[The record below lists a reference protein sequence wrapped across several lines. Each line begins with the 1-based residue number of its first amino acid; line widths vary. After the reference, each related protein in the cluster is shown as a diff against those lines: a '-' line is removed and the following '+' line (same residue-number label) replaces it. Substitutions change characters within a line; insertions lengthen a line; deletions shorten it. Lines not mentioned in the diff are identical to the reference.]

1 MEKQAIE
8 NILVEYHDIFAR
20 HRMDIG
26 MNTEFKVK
34 LTPKDDKA
42 VNSQSLPMAIH
53 LKEDLIVEL
62 ALMHK
67 YGIITVLPFSKYA
80 SPIFAQRK
88 PNGKL
93 RLLVDLRKINSLIAD
108 DYSNNNH
115 PVSTLSDAA
124 QHLAGKSLF
133 CKLDCSQAYQ
143 CLQMADQR
151 SVEMLA
157 FNFASRTFAYKRLA
171 QGLSRSVSAFSSF
184 MREYL
189 DLVVKADQCAQYVD
203 DIGIAAN
210 NATDLTRN
218 IRAVFKCI
226 RQAGLKLAI
235 EKCHFG
241 VRQVEFLGRSIS
253 PEGISPQA
261 RKIQKFLAKLRFPK
275 SKKSLQRYLGF
286 VNYYR
291 NYIPR
296 MAEKLNPFYKL
307 LKTEVPINITS
318 DLKETFESV
327 NTALSNACEL
337 ALKQPI
343 PGKQLVLMTDASF
356 RSAGYALMIE
366 DNPDQKIQSKRKTY
380 APVAFGSK
388 IFSPAQLKMSI
399 YSKEFLAMYMAFL
412 EFAHILWE
420 ATKPTIVLTDNKS
433 VTRFFQTK
441 AIPPALWNAC
451 DYVLQFNFKIAHIVG
466 SVNTAADFLSRLEL
480 KVTEKICLKIRE
492 DIQTTPIEVTTSS
505 SDVADEEH
513 IFFTHAD
520 DAKESEEQTLERKE
534 QSRQNAKQWAANEKL
549 PALKMSVKE
558 FTEIDGNTTSY
569 SMSSIKATARIRVEQ
584 DVDLVLKNLKL
595 KILGLPFDEVLIM
608 TDSRYKHYKT
618 NEDRIILKDGLLYR
632 KYFGET
638 GSVKYYQILIPK
650 QLVKEVLR
658 SLHGEFGKHPG
669 ISKTIIACKEKY
681 YFPKMAQLIRE
692 WVISCEQCIRESR
705 IDPSLTRPPLQNPN
719 EHITAPEGAIQIDLV
734 PELPPSGGYENIVT
748 AMDVFS
754 RYLFAYPTAN
764 QDAKTIANVLIN
776 IMTKHAYLTT
786 TLISDKGTAFTSHV
800 IKEVAGV
807 LGVTL
812 KHATTKHAQT
822 IGLLERSHAS
832 IKKALKIETGERRSL
847 RHKYINIA
855 VLNYKTSYHTG
866 ISCEPSRVFHGRI
879 PYNILDLKLGIRPQQ
894 QPIPTS
900 QIAQDVLEQ
909 TQMIYQ
915 DVRKNTMQAYIKYKA
930 YYDKKANASK
940 LKEADYV
947 YILQPKA
954 DHQGS
959 KIPFT
964 EFRWMG
970 PYIVEKALP
979 NNNYLVRKIGTD
991 KTQVLHRMRM
1001 RQFTPH
1007 QLPTDIRV
1015 NPHEYKPDPE
1025 VSINHDDL
1033 YARAWE
1039 YHYEQ
1044 PIFDAQNDNSVSAN
1058 QPEAP
1063 IQTDLSR
1070 GKMRNT
1076 RGTTHECPPEISPLI
1091 DETSD
1096 VEDTCTY
1103 AEPDVGTSSD
1113 QQGNSPRNPRSS
1125 KYNLRHNP
1133 RPNCND
1139 DYRY

>member
-1 MEKQAIE
+1 
-8 NILVEYHDIFAR
+8 
-20 HRMDIG
+20 
-26 MNTEFKVK
+26 
-34 LTPKDDKA
+34 
-42 VNSQSLPMAIH
+42 
-53 LKEDLIVEL
+53 
-62 ALMHK
+62 
-67 YGIITVLPFSKYA
+67 
-80 SPIFAQRK
+80 
-88 PNGKL
+88 
-93 RLLVDLRKINSLIAD
+93 
-108 DYSNNNH
+108 
-115 PVSTLSDAA
+115 
-124 QHLAGKSLF
+124 
-133 CKLDCSQAYQ
+133 
-143 CLQMADQR
+143 
-151 SVEMLA
+151 
-157 FNFASRTFAYKRLA
+157 
-171 QGLSRSVSAFSSF
+171 
-184 MREYL
+184 
-189 DLVVKADQCAQYVD
+189 
-203 DIGIAAN
+203 
-210 NATDLTRN
+210 
-218 IRAVFKCI
+218 
-226 RQAGLKLAI
+226 
-235 EKCHFG
+235 
-241 VRQVEFLGRSIS
+241 
-253 PEGISPQA
+253 
-261 RKIQKFLAKLRFPK
+261 
-275 SKKSLQRYLGF
+275 
-286 VNYYR
+286 
-291 NYIPR
+291 

-318 DLKETFESV
+318 ELKETFDSV
-327 NTALSNACEL
+327 NTALSDACEL

-399 YSKEFLAMYMAFL
+399 YSKEFLAIYMAFL

-451 DYVLQFNFKIAHIVG
+451 DYVLQFNFKIAHIAG

-480 KVTEKICLKIRE
+480 KVTEKIRLKIRE

-505 SDVADEEH
+505 SDVADEEQ
-513 IFFTHAD
+513 IFFTSAD
-520 DAKESEEQTLERKE
+520 GTKESEEQTLERKE
-534 QSRQNAKQWAANEKL
+534 QSRQNAKQWAANKEL
-549 PALKMSVKE
+549 LALKTSVKE
-558 FTEIDGNTTSY
+558 FTKIDGNTTSY
-569 SMSSIKATARIRVEQ
+569 SMNGIKANARIRVEQ

-595 KILGLPFDEVLIM
+595 KILGQPFDEVLLM
-608 TDSRYKHYKT
+608 TDSRYKNYKA

-650 QLVKEVLR
+650 QLVKEILR

-669 ISKTIIACKEKY
+669 IFKTIIACREKY

-692 WVISCEQCIRESR
+692 WVMSCEQCIRESR
-705 IDPSLTRPPLQNPN
+705 IHPNLTRPPLQNPN
-719 EHITAPEGAIQIDLV
+719 EHITAPEDAIQIDLV
-734 PELPPSGGYENIVT
+734 PELPPSGGYQNIVT

-764 QDAKTIANVLIN
+764 QDAYTIAKVLIN
-776 IMTKHAYLTT
+776 IMTKHAYLPT

-847 RHKYINIA
+847 WHKYVNIA
-855 VLNYKTSYHTG
+855 VLNYNTSYHTSIG
-866 ISCEPSRVFHGRI
+866 CEPSRVFHGRI

-900 QIAQDVLEQ
+900 QIAQDILEQ
-909 TQMIYQ
+909 TEMIHQ

-964 EFRWMG
+964 EFRWVG
-970 PYIVEKALP
+970 PYIVEKVLP
-979 NNNYLVRKIGTD
+979 NNNYLVRKIGTN
-991 KTQVLHRMRM
+991 KTQLLHRMRM
-1001 RQFTPH
+1001 RQFTPR
-1007 QLPTDIRV
+1007 QPPADITV
-1015 NPHEYKPDPE
+1015 KPHEYKSDPE
-1025 VSINHDDL
+1025 VSLYHDDL

-1039 YHYEQ
+1039 YDFEQ
-1044 PIFDAQNDNSVSAN
+1044 PIFDAENDSETPPN
-1058 QPEAP
+1058 QRE
-1063 IQTDLSR
+1063 IQIQSDLPTEET
-1070 GKMRNT
+1070 RNT
-1076 RGTTHECPPEISPLI
+1076 QGTTHQRSPEIFPPT
-1091 DETSD
+1091 DEIND
-1096 VEDTCTY
+1096 VADTYTHV
-1103 AEPDVGTSSD
+1103 EPDVGTSLE
-1113 QQGNSPRNPRSS
+1113 QQQSSPSNPRSA

-1133 RPNCND
+1133 KPNCND

>member
-1 MEKQAIE
+1 
-8 NILVEYHDIFAR
+8 
-20 HRMDIG
+20 
-26 MNTEFKVK
+26 
-34 LTPKDDKA
+34 
-42 VNSQSLPMAIH
+42 
-53 LKEDLIVEL
+53 
-62 ALMHK
+62 
-67 YGIITVLPFSKYA
+67 
-80 SPIFAQRK
+80 
-88 PNGKL
+88 
-93 RLLVDLRKINSLIAD
+93 
-108 DYSNNNH
+108 
-115 PVSTLSDAA
+115 
-124 QHLAGKSLF
+124 
-133 CKLDCSQAYQ
+133 
-143 CLQMADQR
+143 
-151 SVEMLA
+151 
-157 FNFASRTFAYKRLA
+157 
-171 QGLSRSVSAFSSF
+171 
-184 MREYL
+184 
-189 DLVVKADQCAQYVD
+189 
-203 DIGIAAN
+203 
-210 NATDLTRN
+210 
-218 IRAVFKCI
+218 
-226 RQAGLKLAI
+226 
-235 EKCHFG
+235 
-241 VRQVEFLGRSIS
+241 
-253 PEGISPQA
+253 
-261 RKIQKFLAKLRFPK
+261 
-275 SKKSLQRYLGF
+275 
-286 VNYYR
+286 
-291 NYIPR
+291 

-318 DLKETFESV
+318 DLKETFDSV
-327 NTALSNACEL
+327 NTALNNACEI

-399 YSKEFLAMYMAFL
+399 YSKEFLAIYMEFL

-420 ATKPTIVLTDNKS
+420 ATQPTIVLTDNKS

-441 AIPPALWNAC
+441 AIPPELWNAC
-451 DYVLQFNFKIAHIVG
+451 DYVLQFNFKMAHIAG
-466 SVNTAADFLSRLEL
+466 SVITAAEFLSRLEL

-492 DIQTTPIEVTTSS
+492 AIETTLIEVTTSS

-520 DAKESEEQTLERKE
+520 DAKESEEQTLERKQ
-534 QSRQNAKQWAANEKL
+534 QSRQNAKQWAANEEL
-549 PALKMSVKE
+549 PALKTSVKE
-558 FTEIDGNTTSY
+558 FTKIYGNTTSY
-569 SMSSIKATARIRVEQ
+569 SMNSIKATARIRVEQ
-584 DVDLVLKNLKL
+584 DVDLVLKNLKI
-595 KILGLPFDEVLIM
+595 KILGQPFDEVLIM
-608 TDSRYKHYKT
+608 TDSRYKRYKT
-618 NEDRIILKDGLLYR
+618 NEDRIILKDGQLYR

-669 ISKTIIACKEKY
+669 IFKTIIACREKY

-719 EHITAPEGAIQIDLV
+719 EYITAPEDAIQIDLV

-764 QDAKTIANVLIN
+764 QDAKTIAKILIN
-776 IMTKHAYLTT
+776 IMTKHAYLPT

-822 IGLLERSHAS
+822 IGLFERSHAS

-847 RHKYINIA
+847 WHKYINIA
-855 VLNYKTSYHTG
+855 VLNYNTSYHTSIG
-866 ISCEPSRVFHGRI
+866 CEPNRVFHGRI

-894 QPIPTS
+894 QLIPTS
-900 QIAQDVLEQ
+900 QIAQDILEQ
-909 TQMIYQ
+909 TEMIYQ

-947 YILQPKA
+947 YILQPKS

-964 EFRWMG
+964 EIRWMG

-991 KTQVLHRMRM
+991 KTQVLRRMRM
-1001 RQFTPH
+1001 RQFTPR
-1007 QLPTDIRV
+1007 QPPADIRV
-1015 NPHEYKPDPE
+1015 NPREYKPDPE
-1025 VSINHDDL
+1025 VIINHDDL

-1044 PIFDAQNDNSVSAN
+1044 SIFDAENDNSVSPN
-1058 QPEAP
+1058 QPEIP
-1063 IQTDLSR
+1063 IQSDLST

-1076 RGTTHECPPEISPLI
+1076 RGTTHECPPEISPPI
-1091 DETSD
+1091 DETRD
-1096 VEDTCTY
+1096 VEDTYIYT
-1103 AEPDVGTSSD
+1103 APDVGTSSE
-1113 QQGNSPRNPRSS
+1113 QQQNSPSNPRSS

-1133 RPNCND
+1133 KPNCND
-1139 DYRY
+1139 DYR